1 MVKLTEALRKIP
13 LLASLDD
20 VQLEKIASISV
31 EKLYPSGSVIF
42 TPGEAA
48 EGFYVLKKGKV
59 KVFKTQKGKEQI
71 IKIFSEPAF
80 FGEAASFIGGKFPAW
95 AEAIEDS
102 NIVFIP
108 RDAFL
113 SLMKEDP
120 EIALKLLSVMA
131 NRLLYL
137 TNLIESLSLK
147 NALSKVAAYILR
159 NENDGELVFKT
170 NLAALELG
178 LTKETVSRMLSK
190 LKAMGAIEK
199 DGNRVK
205 VKNPQLLREVE

>member
-1 MVKLTEALRKIP
+1 MERVEALRKIP
-13 LLASLDD
+13 LLSPLTDS
-20 VQLEKIASISV
+20 QLSKIASVSV
-31 EKLYPSGSVIF
+31 EKLYPAGSVIF
-42 TPGEAA
+42 TPGESA

-59 KVFKTQKGKEQI
+59 KIFKTQRGKEQI

-80 FGEAASFIGGKFPAW
+80 FGEAASFTGGKFPAW

-102 NIVFIP
+102 EVIFIP
-108 RDAFL
+108 RSAFI
-113 SLMKEDP
+113 SIMKEDP
-120 EIALKLLSVMA
+120 DIALKLMSVMA

-159 NENDGELVFKT
+159 NQNNGKLTFKT

-190 LKAMGAIEK
+190 LKSMGAIEK
-199 DGNRVK
+199 DGNVIK
-205 VKNPQLLREVE
+205 IKNLQLLREVE

>member
-1 MVKLTEALRKIP
+1 MVKLAEALRKIP